1 MPDRIYIKT
10 LVPIFVFGL
19 LFLVLG
25 YFLIQQNRLLRFNN
39 SLATETGIMT
49 IDLPSVTL
57 SPSLTP
63 TNIIP
68 SFTPVTAYPPSLTPI
83 TPTLGP
89 RSIWPPSTNFMIDE
103 SQTEQGMF
111 LSIESNITGE
121 TYHLGPL
128 ARGDYA
134 IGPSDRYLVYMTS
147 SGQLMAIRLGRD
159 TFTSVKNMARLYT
172 AIARKIV
179 PSFSFSFYNNG
190 YSVTVI
196 VTENHYGQDI
206 PVILPRS
213 VTY

>member
-1 MPDRIYIKT
+1 MADRFQLKT
-10 LVPIFVFGL
+10 LVLIFVFGL
-19 LFLVLG
+19 LFLILC
-25 YFLIQQNRLLRFNN
+25 YLLIQQNRVLR
-39 SLATETGIMT
+39 SRIPPATQTGSISSE
-49 IDLPSVTL
+49 PASA
-57 SPSLTP
+57 SSSQSLTP
-63 TNIIP
+63 TKIIP
-68 SFTPVTAYPPSLTPI
+68 SRTPVTPYPPSLTPI